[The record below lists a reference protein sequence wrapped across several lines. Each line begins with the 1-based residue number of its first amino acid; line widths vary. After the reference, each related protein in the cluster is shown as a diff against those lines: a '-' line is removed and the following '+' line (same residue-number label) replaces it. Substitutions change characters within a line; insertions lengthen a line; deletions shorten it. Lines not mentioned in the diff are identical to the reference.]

1 MGCVEAREVDTAV
14 GVKEHKLDARHQH
27 SKDVLW

>member
-1 MGCVEAREVDTAV
+1 MGCVKAKQVYTAV
-14 GVKEHKLDARHQH
+14 GVQEHKLDARHQH